1 MVFIRCQVSAYSIL
15 WHWAEANNKL
25 HKNLNMSYAVGN
37 SELNL
42 QSVYNKA

>member
-1 MVFIRCQVSAYSIL
+1 
-15 WHWAEANNKL
+15 
-25 HKNLNMSYAVGN
+25 MSYAVGN